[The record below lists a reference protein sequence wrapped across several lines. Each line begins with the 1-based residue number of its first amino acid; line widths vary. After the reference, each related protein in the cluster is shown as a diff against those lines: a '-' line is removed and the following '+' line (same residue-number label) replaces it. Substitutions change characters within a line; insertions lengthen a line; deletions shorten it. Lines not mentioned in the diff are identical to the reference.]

1 MSQCQYLRRRRM
13 CGLPRSQLIARI
25 SMRRSVGQIIL
36 LKQLIV
42 AWAFSLLQVF
52 QGFSSIFLPLSID
65 WDVSLQT
72 PVESPIFLV
81 MPTFPR
87 RHVPCKNVF
96 CHRLF
101 CRTHFVANFPGG
113 VQTWYLSKNL
123 YDQIFGQKNFTYWKR
138 VNHYYFCQQ

>member
-1 MSQCQYLRRRRM
+1 
-13 CGLPRSQLIARI
+13 
-25 SMRRSVGQIIL
+25 MRRSVGQIIL

-81 MPTFPR
+81 IPTFPR
-87 RHVPCKNVF
+87 RHVSGCSLKKCFLSETFLQNTFCCKFSWWSTDLIFVIRPNF
-96 CHRLF
+96 RAKEFYTLKTSKSRLF
-101 CRTHFVANFPGG
+101 LPTIKSINAS
-113 VQTWYLSKNL
+113 LSL
-123 YDQIFGQKNFTYWKR
+123 IWSF
-138 VNHYYFCQQ
+138 FC